1 MTAAQFKK
9 GSKVTYVLVKGDPY
23 GIVVPASGSAFHSA
37 FYTRRL
43 KYSGYLEVP
52 YSYEDFIAFNENQ
65 RKQFVKPN
73 LASLVGVF
81 LSKSVIQTVSLKK
94 NEEVAI

>member
-9 GSKVTYVLVKGDPY
+9 DSKVTYVLVKGDPY

-43 KYSGYLEVP
+43 KYSGYIEVP

-65 RKQFVKPN
+65 RKAICQ
-73 LASLVGVF
+73 AE
-81 LSKSVIQTVSLKK
+81 LSKSGWCLLIKECNPDSFF
-94 NEEVAI
+94 EEE

>member
-9 GSKVTYVLVKGDPY
+9 DSKVTYVLVKGDPY

-37 FYTRRL
+37 FYPSRL
-43 KYSGYLEVP
+43 KYSGYIEVP

-65 RKQFVKPN
+65 RKAICQ
-73 LASLVGVF
+73 AE
-81 LSKSVIQTVSLKK
+81 LSKSGWCLLI
-94 NEEVAI
+94 EECNPDSFFEEE